1 MPDLRAWAKPAWGN
15 PSPRRS
21 GRKFVR
27 ISLGGI
33 RDEAEIRGHRR
44 TYIGA
49 LPGQIIQ
56 SLCRAESKNPVF
68 MLDEIDKL
76 GMDFRGDP
84 SSALLEVLDPE
95 QNNSFRDHYLDLSFD
110 LSEVLFIGTANFLD
124 PIPPALKD
132 RLEVLN
138 LAGYTEEEKIA
149 IAQRHLIPAPAR
161 ESRTQGG
168 HCAQF
173 TKEALAL
180 IIRNYTREAGLRN
193 VERAIASICRK
204 AARKWAEGST
214 EPINVTPESLQE
226 FLGAPTSL
234 SREVKDRV
242 NVPGVAIGLA
252 WTPVGGDILFVEA
265 SKVKGG
271 KDLALTGQLGDV
283 MKESARA
290 ALTWVRAQGPRLG
303 LEGDFYK
310 ELDIHL
316 HVPEGSIPKDGPSA
330 GVTMVAVLVSILT
343 DTPTRGD
350 VAMTGEITLSGH
362 VLPVGGIK
370 EKLLAAHRY
379 GIKEVIIPKL
389 NEKGMEEDLPEEIRK
404 ELKIHFASNLDDVL
418 EIVFPELKRRLLPP
432 GPPQPKTTSQPGAP
446 LQ

>member
-1 MPDLRAWAKPAWGN
+1 
-15 PSPRRS
+15 
-21 GRKFVR
+21 
-27 ISLGGI
+27 
-33 RDEAEIRGHRR
+33 
-44 TYIGA
+44 

-68 MLDEIDKL
+68 MLDEVDKL

-110 LSEVLFIGTANFLD
+110 LSEVLFIATANFMD

-132 RLEVLN
+132 RMEVIH
-138 LAGYTEEEKIA
+138 LAGYTEEEKVA
-149 IAQRHLIPAPAR
+149 IAERHLIPRQFENHGLKDDTAPV
-161 ESRTQGG
+161 
-168 HCAQF
+168 F
-173 TKEALAL
+173 TKESLSQ

-193 VERAIASICRK
+193 LERSIAAICRK

-234 SREVKDRV
+234 SREIKDRV
-242 NVPGVAIGLA
+242 NVPGVAVGLA
-252 WTPVGGDILFVEA
+252 WTPMGGDILFVEA
-265 SKVKGG
+265 SKVRGG
-271 KDLALTGQLGDV
+271 KDLTLTGQLGDV

-290 ALTWVRAQGPRLG
+290 ALTWVRAHGPGLG

-310 ELDIHL
+310 DLDIHL

-343 DTPTRGD
+343 GTPARD
-350 VAMTGEITLSGH
+350 DLAMTGEVTLSGH
-362 VLPVGGIK
+362 VLPVGGVK

-379 GIKEVIIPKL
+379 GLKEVIIPKL
-389 NEKGMEEDLPEEIRK
+389 NEKAMQEDLPEEIRK
-404 ELKIHFASNLDDVL
+404 ELKIHLVSNLDEAL
-418 EIVFPELKRRLLPP
+418 EIVFPSLKRELLPP
-432 GPPQPKTTSQPGAP
+432 GPPKPETTPQPGAP